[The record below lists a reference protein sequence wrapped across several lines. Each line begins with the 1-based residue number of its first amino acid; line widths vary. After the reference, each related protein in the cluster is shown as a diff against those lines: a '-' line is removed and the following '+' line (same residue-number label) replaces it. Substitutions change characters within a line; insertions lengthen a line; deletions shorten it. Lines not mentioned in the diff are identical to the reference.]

1 MNCARCGGRSPDRAK
16 FSIERD
22 AKVVEAGDPLRARG
36 LSHFAASPRTS
47 LPSTYSSTPSPAR
60 SRTPVVHEVAV
71 ELARVLGDDATREHE
86 LREVHR
92 LSTETGATEHA
103 ERTARELRP

>member
-1 MNCARCGGRSPDRAK
+1 
-16 FSIERD
+16 
-22 AKVVEAGDPLRARG
+22 L
-36 LSHFAASPRTS
+36 
-47 LPSTYSSTPSPAR
+47 PAR
-60 SRTPVVHEVAV
+60 SRTPVVHEVAA